1 MDDKSQIADN
11 YRKMYWG
18 MSQKDRTRLESVL
31 HDTFVLVH
39 MTGMQQS
46 KEAYIHAIEDGTLN
60 YYFAIHESVQIT
72 IDGDNA
78 LLIGESLV
86 EAAVFG
92 GSRSTWWLKLKI
104 NLINRDE
111 NWFMTRAVTSTY

>member
-1 MDDKSQIADN
+1 MNDKTQIADN

-18 MSQKDRTRLESVL
+18 MIQKDRTVLESVL

-46 KEAYIHAIEDGTLN
+46 REAYIHAIEDGTLN
-60 YYFAIHESVQIT
+60 YYSAIHESVRIT
-72 IDGDNA
+72 IDGGNA

-86 EAAVFG
+86 GAAVFG
-92 GSRSTWWLKLKI
+92 GGRSTWRLKLKI
-104 NLINRDE
+104 NLINRDG
-111 NWFMTRAVTSTY
+111 NWFMTRAVASTY

>member
-18 MSQKDRTRLESVL
+18 MIQKDRNVLESIL

-46 KEAYIHAIEDGTLN
+46 REAYIHAIEDGTLN
-60 YYFAIHESVQIT
+60 YYSAIHEAIEVT
-72 IDGDNA
+72 IDGNNA
-78 LLIGESLV
+78 LLTGESLV
-86 EAAVFG
+86 GAAVFG
-92 GSRSTWWLKLKI
+92 GSRSTWRLRLKI
-104 NLINRDE
+104 NLISRDG
-111 NWFMTRAVTSTY
+111 NWFMTRAVASTY